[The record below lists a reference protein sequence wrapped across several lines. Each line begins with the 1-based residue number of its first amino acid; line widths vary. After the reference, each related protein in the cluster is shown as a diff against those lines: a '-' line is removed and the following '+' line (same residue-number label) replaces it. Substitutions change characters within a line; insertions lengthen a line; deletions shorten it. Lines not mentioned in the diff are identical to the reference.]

1 LEEGGEFLQL
11 VVVQHPI
18 PLAILGDV
26 LGFQHPAVLSLFK
39 NEVGGLVTGH
49 GSSGEIRKKRTESA
63 DRWAGW
69 RAKAQLRPTGESGF
83 AKVAYWPL
91 TAVDRCM
98 VLTLAD
104 GIMRYWAWL
113 QAFTSKTV
121 FRGAVGRAH
130 RGSGRFGRGGWRACP
145 AWALSL
151 SHRSLASLRPM

>member
-1 LEEGGEFLQL
+1 MADLGEGLLEEGGEFLQL

-83 AKVAYWPL
+83 AKVAYSPL
-91 TAVDRCM
+91 TALDRCM

-104 GIMRYWAWL
+104 GIMRYLAWL
-113 QAFTSKTV
+113 QTSASKTN
-121 FRGAVGRAH
+121 
-130 RGSGRFGRGGWRACP
+130 
-145 AWALSL
+145 
-151 SHRSLASLRPM
+151 